1 MSLIYW
7 IIPIVKHQQGEMI
20 TPYFFPFLYWLN
32 IFSPN
37 VHFSLGKYSS
47 IWVYSIFRCFQVF
60 SHYKEASKIF
70 NLIFNVIFTCCNA
83 RKINKRL
90 TVFFFIIIFLE
101 SMNKFLKMVENQA
114 SSSKIN
120 EEKLATY
127 LEKIPIL
134 EFAYIKRQAFQTFS
148 KYKKRDLILRYCETM
163 KQ

>member
-1 MSLIYW
+1 M
-7 IIPIVKHQQGEMI
+7 
-20 TPYFFPFLYWLN
+20 
-32 IFSPN
+32 
-37 VHFSLGKYSS
+37 
-47 IWVYSIFRCFQVF
+47 
-60 SHYKEASKIF
+60 
-70 NLIFNVIFTCCNA
+70 IFNVIFTCCNA

-90 TVFFFIIIFLE
+90 TVFFFIIIILE